1 MEKKKIKERLPGI
14 RQISM
19 DFAGVDPIEEPI
31 PVQPGQHYS
40 MGGIAS
46 SPTCETPLK
55 GFYAAGE
62 CACVSVHGAN
72 RLGGNSLLE
81 TIVFGKIAGEMAAQ
95 YVKNAHYG
103 SDSALEDGLRIEK
116 EKIETLLKRDSGEP
130 IYQIREELKK
140 VMFEKVGIFRLE
152 KEMQDCLEKIKEL
165 KERYKNIYCK
175 NKGKVFNYELI
186 NALELEGMLDIAEVI
201 CKGAIK
207 RKESR
212 GSHYRI
218 DYPERE
224 DENWLKHTLAYYTPD
239 GPDLKY
245 KEVTITMF
253 EPKKREY

>member
-1 MEKKKIKERLPGI
+1 M
-14 RQISM
+14 
-19 DFAGVDPIEEPI
+19 
-31 PVQPGQHYS
+31 
-40 MGGIAS
+40 
-46 SPTCETPLK
+46 
-55 GFYAAGE
+55 
-62 CACVSVHGAN
+62 SVHGAN

-81 TIVFGKIAGEMAAQ
+81 TVVFGKIAGEKAVE
-95 YVKNAHYG
+95 YTKNAQYG
-103 SDSALEDGLRIEK
+103 SDSALEDGLKIEK

-152 KEMQDCLEKIKEL
+152 KEMQYALEKIKEL
-165 KERYKNIYCK
+165 KERYNMVFVQ

-201 CKGAIK
+201 CKGAIE

-218 DYPERE
+218 DYPERD

-239 GPDLKY
+239 GPVLKY
-245 KEVTITMF
+245 KKVTITKF